1 MPKEVF
7 LKDYSEPPFNITHVS
22 LKISVSYEK
31 TIVISRLTTDG
42 IKKQKPIHLDIGT
55 QVQIDSVRDIQEEM
69 SLDYKIEGF
78 QIEIIPV
85 IDNPTIEFQITLSPE
100 KNKTL
105 QGIYKAGPLILSQCE
120 AEGFREITPFL
131 DRPDVL
137 SLYEVEIS
145 ADNKVFPVLLSNGN
159 LVSDTLNKGI
169 RTTKWQDPFPKPCY
183 LFALAVGNLH
193 KITDYYETISK
204 HKVLIEIYSEKE
216 SLDQLS
222 FAMNSLKTAMK
233 WDEEEY
239 GREYDLDR
247 YMIVATP
254 HFNMG
259 AMENKGLN
267 IFNTSC
273 LLAHEKFST
282 DSDFER
288 VEAVVAHEYFHNWS
302 GNRVTLRDWFQLS
315 LKEGFTVFREQEY
328 MATRI
333 SPAVQRINDVYTL
346 KQFQFAE
353 DSSSF
358 SHSVR
363 PESYHQIDNFY
374 TYTVYEKGAEII
386 RMIQLIMGK
395 DYFKK
400 GAIHFFEKMDGKAC
414 TIEDLLDCLQHYTDY
429 DLDNMLNWYKQPGT
443 PELIIQSKYTD
454 KKIELTFS
462 QANSDE
468 KPIPLPILFRL
479 FHNQTGKIFEI
490 NHDEVQKRD
499 NESLYLLE
507 KENATL
513 HVETDDEPILSGLL
527 KFSAPVKVAL
537 KANSDNLKKIIT
549 FEKDAC
555 ILQQAVSELFLNEIS
570 KLESGTESL
579 SETFLDCF
587 KIILEKAYS
596 EPALYAVVL
605 DLPRADQ
612 AVAANSP
619 FDPVLKAI
627 EIKKLTEFIGREF
640 YAELLELFQYS
651 EEYLFQ
657 SIDNLEGRAWRKLYH
672 TLSFYM
678 DTNLPIS
685 EEWLARLNEFVE
697 DKQPMQLQITALKV
711 FSYNQVNRWEALL
724 EKFEKN
730 YSRYDLLIDK
740 LFSVYATIPSTEKGL
755 SIVQSLESKYNF
767 EYNNPNKCRSLY
779 GAFSNLNTLAF
790 HGNHLQSY
798 PWFLEK
804 LKDIDADNPQLSAR
818 LFQPFTKLPHYSK
831 KYRESFLNVVESLN
845 KETLS
850 KNFMEQLEKLLLRL
864 L

>member
-1 MPKEVF
+1 MAKEVF
-7 LKDYSEPPFNITHVS
+7 LKDYSKPPFKIKHVS
-22 LKISVSYEK
+22 LKISLSYEK
-31 TIVISRLTTDG
+31 TTVISRLTTEG
-42 IKKQKPIHLDIGT
+42 ITKHKSIYLDIGA
-55 QVQIDSVRDIQEEM
+55 QLQIDSVRDTQAMINLE
-69 SLDYKIEGF
+69 YKIKDSL
-78 QIEIIPV
+78 IEIIPV
-85 IDNPTIEFQITLSPE
+85 NNNPTIEFLITLNPK

-105 QGIYKAGPLILSQCE
+105 QGIYKAGPLILTQCE

-145 ADNKVFPVLLSNGN
+145 ANNQLFPVLLSNGN
-159 LVSDTLNKGI
+159 LVSDTLDKNI
-169 RTTKWQDPFPKPCY
+169 RTMKWQDPFPKPCY
-183 LFALAVGNLH
+183 LFALAAGNLH
-193 KITDYYETISK
+193 KITDYYETTSK
-204 HKVLIEIYSEKE
+204 RKVLIEIYSEKE
-216 SLDQLS
+216 WLNQLS

-239 GREYDLDR
+239 DREYDLDR

-273 LLAHEKFST
+273 LLAHEDFST
-282 DSDFER
+282 DADFER

-333 SPAVQRINDVYTL
+333 SPAVQRLNDVSIL

-386 RMIQLIMGK
+386 RMVQLIMGK
-395 DYFKK
+395 DSFKK
-400 GAIHFFEKMDGKAC
+400 GAIHFFEEMDGKAC
-414 TIEDLLDCLQHYTDY
+414 TIEDLLHCLQQYTSY
-429 DLDNMLNWYKQPGT
+429 DLFNMLNWYQQPGT
-443 PELIIQSKYTD
+443 PELTIQSKYFD

-462 QANSDE
+462 QTNSGQ
-468 KPIPLPILFRL
+468 KPIPLPILFHL
-479 FHNQTGKIFEI
+479 LHNQTGRVLEI
-490 NHDEVQKRD
+490 NHDEVQKR
-499 NESLYLLE
+499 ESQNLYLLE

-513 HVETDDEPILSGLL
+513 LLEIEDQSILSGLL
-527 KFSAPVKVAL
+527 SFSAPVKVTIEADH
-537 KANSDNLKKIIT
+537 DNLKRIIE
-549 FEKDAC
+549 FEEDAC
-555 ILQQAVSELFLNEIS
+555 ILQQAVSELFLKEIS
-570 KLESGTESL
+570 KLENGTELL
-579 SETFLDCF
+579 SEAFLDCF
-587 KIILEKAYS
+587 RVILEKAYS
-596 EPALYAVVL
+596 NPALFAVIL
-605 DLPRADQ
+605 ELPRVDQ
-612 AVAANSP
+612 AAANNSP
-619 FDPVLKAI
+619 FDPVLKANS
-627 EIKKLTEFIGREF
+627 IKKLSELIGKE
-640 YAELLELFQYS
+640 YSAELLELFDYS
-651 EEYLFQ
+651 EKYLFED
-657 SIDNLEGRAWRKLYH
+657 IDNLEGRAWRKLFH

-678 DTNLPIS
+678 DTSLPAS
-685 EEWLARLNEFVE
+685 QEWLARLKEFIE
-697 DKQPMQLQITALKV
+697 EKQPMQLQITALKV
-711 FSYNQVNRWEALL
+711 FSYNQLDRWEGLL
-724 EKFEKN
+724 EKFETN
-730 YSRYDLLIDK
+730 YTSYDLLMDK

-755 SIVQSLESKYNF
+755 TIVQSLESRYNF

-779 GAFSNLNTLAF
+779 GAFSNLNTLGF
-790 HGNHLQSY
+790 HGNHLQTY

-804 LKDIDADNPQLSAR
+804 LKSIDADNPQLSAR
-818 LFQPFTKLPHYSK
+818 LFQPFSKLPHYTK
-831 KYRESFLNVVESLN
+831 EYQETFLNVIESFN
-845 KETLS
+845 KERLS